1 MNRSVSLTVAHHT
14 RPPLNPLDSGLL
26 PPSRRRSSRSRSKA
40 MSTPSDHSTSKTV
53 GTQRYSQTPESS
65 FLSRVQNGFMG
76 KENNFSAYHSR
87 RTSSNASFPL
97 SHQIMMVST
106 SRQHSASVSRD
117 SSVQENLHG
126 THGTSTHPPGT
137 RYPKSTFNSTLMA
150 PSPSHCLPQKRIH
163 SPLELISTWPH
174 RHPPSSVQ
182 SQPSDRYPS
191 TSQGPQTLLPFHE
204 GSVPS
209 PVITLSEKSAN
220 TYSAQ
225 VSQPVVF
232 QGTPSAKVRQSL
244 RQPKASP
251 ANRLCNLEDGRA
263 MQSTFISTTF
273 PKPPVQPIL
282 PH

>member
-1 MNRSVSLTVAHHT
+1 
-14 RPPLNPLDSGLL
+14 
-26 PPSRRRSSRSRSKA
+26 
-40 MSTPSDHSTSKTV
+40 
-53 GTQRYSQTPESS
+53 
-65 FLSRVQNGFMG
+65 
-76 KENNFSAYHSR
+76 
-87 RTSSNASFPL
+87 
-97 SHQIMMVST
+97 
-106 SRQHSASVSRD
+106 
-117 SSVQENLHG
+117 
-126 THGTSTHPPGT
+126 
-137 RYPKSTFNSTLMA
+137 MA

-220 TYSAQ
+220 TYSGH
-225 VSQPVVF
+225 VFQPVVF

-273 PKPPVQPIL
+273 PNHPSSQSYRLKLPPSRRPFLFSGPVTHIAITDPVSTVNL
-282 PH
+282 ATLGM